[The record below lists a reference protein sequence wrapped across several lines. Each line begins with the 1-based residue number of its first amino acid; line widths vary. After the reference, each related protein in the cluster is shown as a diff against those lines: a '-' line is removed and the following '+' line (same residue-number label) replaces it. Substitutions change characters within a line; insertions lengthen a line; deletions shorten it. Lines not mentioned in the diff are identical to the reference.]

1 MKKSIC
7 ILTSLALIVCALFA
21 VVGCGD
27 KEDTRAS
34 RELDSNILNIWQDAS
49 GSVWVE
55 LENYEHDGYQFVSIS
70 SQSAT
75 SIDFSLDG
83 GKTWNLCDVAESLF
97 PEKDRGVY
105 QIISPDTDGTFTF
118 QLTGA
123 EDNQFPDPSPIYNA
137 GDVLSI
143 TIRVP
148 ESDTYKASAWSKA
161 ATYTLKAPAQSTT
174 ELFADHYSSLLN
186 DKTYYDGLSTD
197 YIESNGFVA
206 YKDANLIKIGKLASA
221 ASAAESGMYYYT
233 FTPFEELSQ
242 ADKAEAAKF
251 EYKFVSK
258 QEYTQNEDEDVTY
271 LTFTPDVE
279 INEDT
284 FLTGGWIAGS
294 NDIAFNA
301 NDPDLLWAYDVE
313 EPDATTGETEIYT
326 YTYFVLLLR
335 LKATND
341 TTHSRVAIFEYQ
353 LSSEPKQ

>member
-34 RELDSNILNIWQDAS
+34 RELDSNILNIWQGAD
-49 GSVWVE
+49 GNVWVE
-55 LENYEHDGYQFVSIS
+55 LENYEHGGFQFVSDS
-70 SQSAT
+70 GQSAT

-83 GKTWNLCDVAESLF
+83 GKTWKRCDVVESLF

-105 QIISPDTDGTFTF
+105 MLMSPTYADVITFTF
-118 QLTGA
+118 YATGSA
-123 EDNQFPDPSPIYNA
+123 DDQ
-137 GDVLSI
+137 VL
-143 TIRVP
+143 RVP

-174 ELFADHYSSLLN
+174 ELFADHYGVFLN
-186 DKTYYDGLSTD
+186 DKNDYDGLSPND
-197 YIESNGFVA
+197 IESNGFVV
-206 YKDANLIKIGKLASA
+206 YKEANLIKIGKITSASA
-221 ASAAESGMYYYT
+221 TESGKYDYT

-242 ADKAEAAKF
+242 ADKAQAAKF

-258 QEYTQNEDEDVTY
+258 QEYTQNEDVAI

-284 FLTGGWIAGS
+284 FLTTGWIVGS
-294 NDIAFNA
+294 NGIAFNA
-301 NDPDLLWAYDVE
+301 DDPDLLWAYDIE
-313 EPDATTGETEIYT
+313 IPNASTGETEIYT
-326 YTYFVLLLR
+326 QTSFVLLLR
-335 LKATND
+335 LKATDD
-341 TTHSRVAIFEYQ
+341 TTHSSVTMFEYMFP
-353 LSSEPKQ
+353 SEQSE

>member
-34 RELDSNILNIWQDAS
+34 RELDTNILSVWQSAAGD
-49 GSVWVE
+49 VWVE
-55 LENYEHDGYQFVSIS
+55 LENYEHDDYQFVSIS

-83 GKTWNLCDVAESLF
+83 GKTWHLCDVAESLF

-105 QIISPDTDGTFTF
+105 QIISPGTDGTFTF

-174 ELFADHYSSLLN
+174 ELFAYHYGAFLN
-186 DKTYYDGLSTD
+186 DKTNYEGLSPND
-197 YIESNGFVA
+197 FESNGFVA
-206 YKDANLIKIGKLASA
+206 YKDANLIKIGKLAST
-221 ASAAESGMYYYT
+221 ASATESGKYDYT

-242 ADKAEAAKF
+242 SDKAQAAKF

-258 QEYTQNEDEDVTY
+258 QEYTQNEDVAN

-284 FLTGGWIAGS
+284 FLTAGWIVGS
-294 NDIAFNA
+294 NGIAFNA
-301 NDPDLLWAYDVE
+301 NDPDLLWAYDIE
-313 EPDATTGETEIYT
+313 SSNATTGETEIDT
-326 YTYFVLLLR
+326 QTSFVLLLR

-353 LSSEPKQ
+353 LSYEPKQ

>member
-34 RELDSNILNIWQDAS
+34 RELDTNILDIWQDAY

-55 LENYEHDGYQFVSIS
+55 LENYEHDDYQFVSIS

-105 QIISPDTDGTFTF
+105 MIMSPTDGTFTF
-118 QLTGA
+118 YATGSA
-123 EDNQFPDPSPIYNA
+123 DDQVPSPTYA
-137 GDVLSI
+137 PGDVLSI
-143 TIRVP
+143 TVRVP
-148 ESDTYKASAWSKA
+148 ESDTYKASAWSQA
-161 ATYTLKAPAQSTT
+161 TTYTLKAPAQSTT
-174 ELFADHYSSLLN
+174 ELFADHHGAFLY
-186 DKTYYDGLSTD
+186 DKTDYDGLSPN

-221 ASAAESGMYYYT
+221 ASATESGMYDYT

-258 QEYTQNEDEDVTY
+258 QEYTQNEDVAN

-279 INEDT
+279 VNEDT
-284 FLTGGWIAGS
+284 FLTDGWIAGS

-301 NDPDLLWAYDVE
+301 DDPDLLWAYDIE
-313 EPDATTGETEIYT
+313 IANASTGETEIYT
-326 YTYFVLLLR
+326 QTSFVLLLR
-335 LKATND
+335 LKATDNA
-341 TTHSRVAIFEYQ
+341 THSSVAIFEYQ
-353 LSSEPKQ
+353 LSYEPKQ

>member
-34 RELDSNILNIWQDAS
+34 RELDTNILNIWQDAY

-83 GKTWNLCDVAESLF
+83 GKTWNQCDVAESLF

-123 EDNQFPDPSPIYNA
+123 EDNQFPDPSPVYNA

-148 ESDTYKASAWSKA
+148 ESDTYKASAWSQA
-161 ATYTLKAPAQSTT
+161 TTYTLKAPAQSTAD
-174 ELFADHYSSLLN
+174 LFAYHYSSLLN

-206 YKDANLIKIGKLASA
+206 YKDANLIKIGKLAST
-221 ASAAESGMYYYT
+221 ASATESDKYDYT
-233 FTPFEELSQ
+233 FTPFEGLSQ

-258 QEYTQNEDEDVTY
+258 QEYTQNEDVAN

-284 FLTGGWIAGS
+284 FLTTGWIVGS
-294 NDIAFNA
+294 NGIAFDA
-301 NDPDLLWAYDVE
+301 DDSDLLWAYDIE
-313 EPDATTGETEIYT
+313 SSNASTGETEIDT
-326 YTYFVLLLR
+326 QTSFVLLLR

-353 LSSEPKQ
+353 LSYEPKQ

>member
-7 ILTSLALIVCALFA
+7 IF
-21 VVGCGD
+21 

-34 RELDSNILNIWQDAS
+34 RELDTNILNIWQDAY

-83 GKTWNLCDVAESLF
+83 GKTWHLCDVAESLF

-105 QIISPDTDGTFTF
+105 QIISSDTDGTFTF

-123 EDNQFPDPSPIYNA
+123 EDNQFPDTSQIYNA

-174 ELFADHYSSLLN
+174 ELFADHYGSFLN
-186 DKTYYDGLSTD
+186 DKSYYDGLSSNNF
-197 YIESNGFVA
+197 ESNGFVA

-221 ASAAESGMYYYT
+221 ASAAESGMYRSRSCLKRT
-233 FTPFEELSQ
+233 KPKRQSLNTSSCPSKNTPKTKTSPLSPLRPM
-242 ADKAEAAKF
+242 
-251 EYKFVSK
+251 SR
-258 QEYTQNEDEDVTY
+258 
-271 LTFTPDVE
+271 LTK
-279 INEDT
+279 
-284 FLTGGWIAGS
+284 
-294 NDIAFNA
+294 
-301 NDPDLLWAYDVE
+301 
-313 EPDATTGETEIYT
+313 TT
-326 YTYFVLLLR
+326 
-335 LKATND
+335 
-341 TTHSRVAIFEYQ
+341 S
-353 LSSEPKQ
+353 